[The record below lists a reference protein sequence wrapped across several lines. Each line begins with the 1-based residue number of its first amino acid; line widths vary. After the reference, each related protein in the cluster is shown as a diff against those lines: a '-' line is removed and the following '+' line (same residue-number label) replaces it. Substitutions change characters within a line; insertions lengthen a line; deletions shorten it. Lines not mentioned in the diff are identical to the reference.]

1 MFIFIYMKL
10 SSIYQ
15 NIINENFKTQ
25 TKRFIGQGFEADI
38 VKSYIDKFKHIS
50 KNKYKEAKSELQG
63 VNVPLERRFDIDAY
77 KSFRELEI
85 LVDYV
90 GGQRSVATNMKS
102 NIEVSGEAVY
112 KDNGIEVFYA
122 DNPRACVK
130 YKGNIPY
137 SWCVSRSDSS
147 NMFYTYR
154 FKPYEPAFYFVKDL
168 KATEKEFKV
177 WNIGKNI
184 FKGSFSNPYHFF
196 VIQVPKN
203 LNPEDNETPQYIV
216 TSANNDGDKQM
227 SWNDIIK
234 TNPELKSIKE
244 VLKPKPFTPDER
256 NQHQRF
262 KNGISDSEFIKLS
275 YEDKRNY
282 LDIYPTI
289 GKAITPE
296 QLKSLPDDLLNLYV
310 SFGIG
315 LDNDQHEYV
324 STEKRKAFRRYTQ
337 ITKRKF
343 DEYIKNDS
351 YSRSQLKLNWSELT
365 SLPDD
370 NVGEYLKTLT
380 TSDIN
385 NFVQNNGWESMELI
399 KKHFPEKFDKEDVDI
414 VPLITNANT
423 SIEAE
428 EKLNALTP
436 ESVEVR
442 ANSHYIEFDI
452 SGMVDDFYDNL
463 GITWEISGLHDKI
476 YYGDYDY
483 ELHYGADYFDGYEE
497 GLDIELKSRIDEIV
511 RSNLELK
518 DDFINSGLEFNF
530 TTIKEL
536 LETYDVL
543 DDIANEIST
552 EFGEAENR
560 GVAKEGEKIGNKMG
574 KIMNV
579 DASQNEIS
587 IHPRALIMY
596 IHGNEF
602 FTTDP
607 DDFKDNITNLLN
619 ELYSDYDFPENTD
632 DFFEWTRDAGYGAE
646 DIDEDYLNRTII
658 SKIEY
663 ALNEYLKASYEGE
676 EDDTN
681 IAKLKSEI
689 ISHLNDTLVKLGE
702 SPNAKVIQNDV
713 ARIFIDRDKFKLNG
727 QVYITL
733 TTSDGK
739 SQEGYVNINDIPTYF
754 TNYKLFE
761 AIQRFNSLI
770 PR

>member
-10 SSIYQ
+10 SGIYQ
-15 NIINENFKTQ
+15 NIINEDFKTQ

-38 VKSYIDKFKHIS
+38 VKSYIDKFKHIR

-77 KSFRELEI
+77 KGFRELEI

-90 GGQRSVATNMKS
+90 GGQRSVATNMKD

-203 LNPEDNETPQYIV
+203 LNPEDNETAQYIV

-227 SWNDIIK
+227 SWNDIVK

-289 GKAITPE
+289 GKAITPK
-296 QLKSLPDDLLNLYV
+296 QLKALPDDLLNLYV
-310 SFGIG
+310 SFGVG

-370 NVGEYLKTLT
+370 NISEYLKTLT

-385 NFVQNNGWESMELI
+385 TFVQDNGWESMELI

-423 SIEAE
+423 SEEAL
-428 EKLNALTP
+428 EKLNTLTP
-436 ESVEVR
+436 ESVEVI
-442 ANSHYIEFDI
+442 ANSNYIEFDI
-452 SGMVDDFYDNL
+452 SGMVDNLYDDL
-463 GITWEISGLHDKI
+463 GITWEISSLHDKI
-476 YYGDYDY
+476 YHDDYHY
-483 ELHYGADYFDGYEE
+483 ELYYGADYFDGYEE
-497 GLDIELKSRIDEIV
+497 GLEIELKSRIDGIV
-511 RSNLELK
+511 SNNLELK
-518 DDFINSGLEFNF
+518 DDFIKLGLEFNF
-530 TTIKEL
+530 TTIKDL

-543 DDIANEIST
+543 DDIANEIAT

-560 GVAKEGEKIGNKMG
+560 ANDKEGEKIGNKMG
-574 KIMNV
+574 KILNV
-579 DASQNEIS
+579 NASQNEIS

-607 DDFKDNITNLLN
+607 DEFKDNITNLLN
-619 ELYSDYDFPENTD
+619 ELYSDYNFPEDTD
-632 DFFEWTRDAGYGAE
+632 QFFEWTREVGYGAE
-646 DIDEDYLNRTII
+646 DIDEDYLNSGII

-676 EDDTN
+676 EDDVN
-681 IAKLKSEI
+681 IGKLKSEI

-713 ARIFIDRDKFKLNG
+713 TRIFIDRDKFKLNG

-761 AIQRFNSLI
+761 AIQRFKSI
-770 PR
+770 I